1 MPASKKTSSK
11 KVVPEKMVESPK
23 TDTVEMVET
32 PTPEVQEAPEEP
44 KAPVVKPVVLKAIP
58 TPRYTVISTVKHDG
72 VVLNVG
78 DEVTDPDTI
87 KVLEPLGL
95 LTKL

>member
-32 PTPEVQEAPEEP
+32 PTPEVQEAPEE
-44 KAPVVKPVVLKAIP
+44 KKVVLHAIP
-58 TPRYTVISTVKHDG
+58 TPRYTVVSTVKHDG